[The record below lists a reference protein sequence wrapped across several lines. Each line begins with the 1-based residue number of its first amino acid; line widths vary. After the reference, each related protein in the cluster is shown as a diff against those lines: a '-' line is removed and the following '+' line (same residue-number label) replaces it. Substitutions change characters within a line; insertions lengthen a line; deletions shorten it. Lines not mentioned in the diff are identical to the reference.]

1 MSPREL
7 LTQKDSAGEGPR
19 ASFLRAG
26 PRAQPEGP
34 GPLPP
39 SPTGTLTGTHIE
51 MKIFLSLILG
61 VIFLD
66 LVLKGVLSPLSASDP
81 SLLLLPLFCSLS
93 SPSGPDHTPCLWP
106 MHNDGGRVR
115 REERLPL
122 HPSLLLALRPSASL
136 CLSFFSC
143 NLDITTLTSVDCHE
157 D

>member
-26 PRAQPEGP
+26 PGAQPEGP

-51 MKIFLSLILG
+51 MKIFLNLIIR

-81 SLLLLPLFCSLS
+81 SLVLLPVFCSLS
-93 SPSGPDHTPCLWP
+93 SPSGPDHTLCLWP
-106 MHNDGGRVR
+106 MRGGRAR
-115 REERLPL
+115 REEPCLCI
-122 HPSLLLALRPSASL
+122 HPPCLLCDPQLLCVSVSSAA
-136 CLSFFSC
+136 
-143 NLDITTLTSVDCHE
+143 IWT
-157 D
+157 